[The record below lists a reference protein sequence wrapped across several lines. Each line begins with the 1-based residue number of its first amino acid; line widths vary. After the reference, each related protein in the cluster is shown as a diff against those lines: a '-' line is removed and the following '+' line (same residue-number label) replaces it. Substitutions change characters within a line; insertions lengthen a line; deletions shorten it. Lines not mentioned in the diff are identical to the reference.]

1 MRNRSVA
8 LVVRNKK
15 ILMEKLHCD
24 GRTFFALPGGG
35 IESGE
40 TPEQAVL
47 RELKEECG
55 LVGTVIR
62 KLVEIYNNDRTE
74 YAFEVSVTEDQQVKI
89 GYDPEVS
96 ADEQIIR
103 DVLWLELHE
112 ISEKDRA
119 YLWKYGLLEVNAF
132 AGEVLSWGDEISYP
146 KEQTR

>member
-1 MRNRSVA
+1 MRIFRQ
-8 LVVRNKK
+8 
-15 ILMEKLHCD
+15 
-24 GRTFFALPGGG
+24 
-35 IESGE
+35 
-40 TPEQAVL
+40 QAFRACVSIVNFDQIQ
-47 RELKEECG
+47 G
-55 LVGTVIR
+55 
-62 KLVEIYNNDRTE
+62 YNNDRTE

-132 AGEVLSWGDEISYP
+132 ADEVLSWGDEISYP